1 MPVAVHT
8 GRTLVDLSKPQRL
21 LGNVWVGPELY
32 LTKDIYENSVY
43 LDSSNR
49 YQVSFTSGKKY
60 GLRGDKEDEKEV

>member
-1 MPVAVHT
+1 MWA
-8 GRTLVDLSKPQRL
+8 
-21 LGNVWVGPELY
+21 GPELY

-49 YQVSFTSGKKY
+49 YQVSFTLGKKY